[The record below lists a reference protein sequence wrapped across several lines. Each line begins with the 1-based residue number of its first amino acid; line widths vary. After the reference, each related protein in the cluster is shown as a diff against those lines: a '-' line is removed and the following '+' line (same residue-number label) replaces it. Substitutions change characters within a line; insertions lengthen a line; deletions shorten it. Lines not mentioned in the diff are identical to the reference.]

1 MQGKAI
7 APLLILPV
15 IWGGYYVAL
24 NASVA
29 HMSLFS
35 VGIVIRFVTMIFLT
49 IIILA
54 KKQFGTLKDIRYV
67 WPRLLLIGTLG
78 FLLDATAFLGL
89 TLCPAGIGTVLLK
102 SDILFVNLISVVVYK
117 YHFSKKDWLYTLVML
132 AGVVLVLGIDFGNMK
147 LGGAG
152 NLFFLLSA
160 LFVSINAFVIKSVQH
175 DKRNPVSD
183 NVVAYYNN
191 FITMIYF
198 TIFASFTGQIGQL
211 QKLGEN
217 HYVTVALL
225 LGSVGQTLVY
235 IVYYNNL
242 RKYEVWLVKVFL
254 LLMPI
259 VVTFLSYFLFG
270 ETMKLS
276 QLVGMVVVLG
286 GAAGIIV
293 EQGKAKVKPAKAKVE

>member
-15 IWGGYYVAL
+15 IWGCYYVAL

-35 VGIVIRFVTMIFLT
+35 VGIVIRFVTMILLT

-78 FLLDATAFLGL
+78 FLLDVTAFLGL

-217 HYVTVALL
+217 QYVTVALL
-225 LGSVGQTLVY
+225 LGSLGQTLVY

-276 QLVGMVVVLG
+276 QLAGMVVVLG

-293 EQGKAKVKPAKAKVE
+293 EQGRAKGKPAKAKVE